1 MIFIPTAMKK
11 LSVQSEEESKGT
23 GPRWVSGKI
32 LARSIL
38 GDPEDFEALSREQ
51 TRVIRMSDTPS
62 TPGTPTTGGF
72 ETMINVNSQPKNA
85 PLNDDVIQDVDKEAE
100 IRQALATL
108 SESKRKDLEEK
119 IKKIKSLHIFQV
131 KLIYSV
137 YNLIMSH
144 LTLLSDMMRFGNL
157 EY

>member
-1 MIFIPTAMKK
+1 
-11 LSVQSEEESKGT
+11 
-23 GPRWVSGKI
+23 
-32 LARSIL
+32 
-38 GDPEDFEALSREQ
+38 
-51 TRVIRMSDTPS
+51 
-62 TPGTPTTGGF
+62 
-72 ETMINVNSQPKNA
+72 MINVNSQPKNA

-137 YNLIMSH
+137 YNLIMSY
-144 LTLLSDMMRFGNL
+144 LTLLSDMMRFENL